1 MSKIVVCDIDGTIS
15 KVGDR
20 IKYLEQSPKDW
31 DAFYG
36 ACGEDEPNQIV
47 LEMIDSLTCCDENSP
62 FDYDVVF
69 CSGRRES
76 CREATIT
83 WISLNSKALLGCCD
97 ILLRADGDF
106 RSDTVVKKELL
117 DNYLSGNGYTKD
129 DVAFILEDRSSVVKM
144 WRDAGYICL
153 QVAEGDF

>member
-20 IKYLEQSPKDW
+20 IKYLEQEKKDW
-31 DAFYG
+31 DSFY
-36 ACGEDEPNQIV
+36 AHCGEDEPNEIV
-47 LEMIDSLTCCDENSP
+47 IEIVDAMMHNFYKLVL
-62 FDYDVVF
+62 

-76 CREATIT
+76 CRRDTAEWLFRHGENI
-83 WISLNSKALLGCCD
+83 GCYD
-97 ILLRADGDF
+97 EILLRADGDF

-117 DNYLSGNGYTKD
+117 DNYLSENGYTKD

-144 WRDAGYICL
+144 WRDAGYTCL

>member
-1 MSKIVVCDIDGTIS
+1 MGKIVVCDIDGTIS

-20 IKYLEQSPKDW
+20 IKYLKQSPKDW

-36 ACGEDEPNQIV
+36 ACGEDEPNKAV
-47 LEMIDSLTCCDENSP
+47 LTLADSLAVGLQYS
-62 FDYDVVF
+62 VIL

-76 CREATIT
+76 CRKDTVAWLYQYTEE
-83 WISLNSKALLGCCD
+83 LRYVNEFEGL
-97 ILLRADGDF
+97 LLRKDGDF
-106 RSDTVVKKELL
+106 RSDTIVKKELL
-117 DNYLSGNGYTKD
+117 DNYLSENGYTKD

-144 WRDAGYICL
+144 WRDAGYTCL

>member
-1 MSKIVVCDIDGTIS
+1 MSKIVVVDIDGTIS

-36 ACGEDEPNQIV
+36 ACGEDEPITPIIQLVNNLSEGLKYFVIF
-47 LEMIDSLTCCDENSP
+47 L
-62 FDYDVVF
+62 
-69 CSGRRES
+69 SGRRES
-76 CREATIT
+76 CRKNTCNWMKRYLHCWNLIQT
-83 WISLNSKALLGCCD
+83 L
-97 ILLRADGDF
+97 LLRKDGDF
-106 RSDTVVKKELL
+106 RSDTIVKKELL
-117 DNYLSGNGYTKD
+117 DNYLSENGYTKD

-144 WRDAGYICL
+144 WRDAGYTCL

>member
-20 IKYLEQSPKDW
+20 IKYLEQTPKDW

-47 LEMIDSLTCCDENSP
+47 LDMVDMLNWEGSYNI
-62 FDYDVVF
+62 VF

-76 CREATIT
+76 CRNATIK
-83 WISLNSKALLGCCD
+83 WFKVNSNTELED
-97 ILLRADGDF
+97 DTVLLRADGDF
-106 RSDTVVKKELL
+106 RPDTIVKKELL
-117 DNYLSGNGYTKD
+117 DNYLAENGYTKD

-144 WRDAGYICL
+144 WQDAGYTCL

>member
-31 DAFYG
+31 DAFYD
-36 ACGEDEPNQIV
+36 ACEEDKPIENV
-47 LEMIDSLTCCDENSP
+47 LRLIESITWEGLYIP
-62 FDYDVVF
+62 VF
-69 CSGRRES
+69 CTGRRES
-76 CREATIT
+76 CRKDTTQWLEDYA
-83 WISLNSKALLGCCD
+83 CC
-97 ILLRADGDF
+97 LAFADESGRLIMRKDDDF
-106 RSDTVVKKELL
+106 RSDTIVKKELL
-117 DNYLSGNGYTKD
+117 DNYLSDNGYTKD

-144 WRDAGYICL
+144 WRDAGYTCL

>member
-36 ACGEDEPNQIV
+36 ACGEDKPVENVIELIGV
-47 LEMIDSLTCCDENSP
+47 L
-62 FDYDVVF
+62 YDGYNDIVF

-76 CREATIT
+76 CREDTAK
-83 WISLNSKALLGCCD
+83 WIKSNVNYTLGNVH
-97 ILLRADGDF
+97 ILLRKDGDY
-106 RSDTVVKKELL
+106 RSDTIVKKELL
-117 DNYLSGNGYTKD
+117 DNYLSENGYTKD

-144 WRDAGYICL
+144 WRDAGYTCL

>member
-15 KVGDR
+15 KVGNR

-36 ACGEDEPNQIV
+36 ACGEDEPNHTILNMLRTVSMRYTIV
-47 LEMIDSLTCCDENSP
+47 W
-62 FDYDVVF
+62 

-76 CREATIT
+76 CRKDTNT
-83 WISLNSKALLGCCD
+83 WMDKFGWGIYFIH
-97 ILLRADGDF
+97 ILLRKDDDF
-106 RSDTVVKKELL
+106 RSDTIVKKELL
-117 DNYLSGNGYTKD
+117 DNYLSENGYTKD

-144 WRDAGYICL
+144 WRDAGYTCL

>member
-36 ACGEDEPNQIV
+36 ACGEDKPINNMIELINHLQMGGEYQIIFV
-47 LEMIDSLTCCDENSP
+47 
-62 FDYDVVF
+62 
-69 CSGRRES
+69 SGRRES
-76 CREATIT
+76 CRADTCNWFRKHLSCWGWVQT
-83 WISLNSKALLGCCD
+83 VK
-97 ILLRADGDF
+97 LRKDGDF
-106 RSDTVVKKELL
+106 RPDTIVKKELL
-117 DNYLSGNGYTKD
+117 DNYLTENGYTKD

-144 WRDAGYICL
+144 WRDAGYTCL

>member
-20 IKYLEQSPKDW
+20 IKYLEQTPKDW

-36 ACGEDEPNQIV
+36 ACGEDEPIKNMLI
-47 LEMIDSLTCCDENSP
+47 LADSLAVGLQYS
-62 FDYDVVF
+62 VVL

-76 CREATIT
+76 CRSDTVEWLYKYTEE
-83 WISLNSKALLGCCD
+83 LRYLDEFGQL
-97 ILLRADGDF
+97 LLRADGDF
-106 RSDTVVKKELL
+106 RPDTIVKKELL
-117 DNYLSGNGYTKD
+117 DNYLAENGYTKD

-144 WRDAGYICL
+144 WRDAGYTCL